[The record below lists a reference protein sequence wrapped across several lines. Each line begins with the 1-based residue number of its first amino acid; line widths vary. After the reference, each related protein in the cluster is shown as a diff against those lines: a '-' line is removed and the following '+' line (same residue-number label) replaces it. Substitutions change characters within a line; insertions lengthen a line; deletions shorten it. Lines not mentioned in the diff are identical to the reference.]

1 MENAKKDFE
10 WIMEDYLDDMVKQ
23 GTLEQDLA
31 EHGWKAAKKSSIVF
45 ASLLLSV
52 IYILN
57 GRKVIAWI
65 L

>member
-31 EHGWKAAKKSSIVF
+31 EHGWKAAKKSFSEPVV
-45 ASLLLSV
+45 SDMVSKNKQLL
-52 IYILN
+52 
-57 GRKVIAWI
+57 
-65 L
+65 